1 VISSRYPEKQVSA
14 LSLNLNDTE
23 KCRGEE
29 NTQLSRMAPRQQRR
43 SSVAISA
50 PTVTSPTNA
59 DGANTADT
67 ASSRR
72 LRKREL
78 DRRCQ
83 RLARERTKNR
93 IAYLEGL
100 VEDFRAQ
107 DSSGQ
112 VRTLM
117 DQLADMSKE
126 RDLLA
131 KTLQSIQNSIQSHRS
146 LFGNSPQEDDATEI
160 GPQSPEPVH
169 KAATVNIDKEP
180 AQERRASSSSDIQ
193 HSPPSKLSPPDA
205 TILQKSEDCDND
217 LSSAPVQPTTPKSL
231 PLDPGDLVPS
241 YYDLEDPIVPRTNE
255 ECECHPVNKTSIN
268 MWRYANEVLTKPTKS
283 SRDLNELEDL
293 AADDTPVRA
302 LIEGWDSVE
311 RRYGGQLPPSWQKL
325 RRIDEVIFGSCNI
338 RERLAIMRV
347 MHKLLRFHTDPTPE
361 RCSKVPPWYLKRPSQ
376 TMAHSYAIDY
386 FAW

>member
-1 VISSRYPEKQVSA
+1 
-14 LSLNLNDTE
+14 
-23 KCRGEE
+23 
-29 NTQLSRMAPRQQRR
+29 MAPRSQRR
-43 SSVAISA
+43 GSVAAMA
-50 PTVTSPTNA
+50 PTVTSPTIA
-59 DGANTADT
+59 DGPNTADS

-72 LRKREL
+72 MRKREL

-83 RLARERTKNR
+83 RMARERTKNR

-117 DQLADMSKE
+117 DQLSDMSKE
-126 RDLLA
+126 RDMLA
-131 KTLQSIQNSIQSHRS
+131 KTLQSIQNSIQSHRT
-146 LFGNSPQEDDATEI
+146 LFDSPQDDEPAET
-160 GPQSPEPVH
+160 GHQSPESMD
-169 KAATVNIDKEP
+169 NIDTVIRKP
-180 AQERRASSSSDIQ
+180 AQNRRASSSSDLDR
-193 HSPPSKLSPPDA
+193 PPSNRPSPSD
-205 TILQKSEDCDND
+205 TTVRQKSEDGESGP
-217 LSSAPVQPTTPKSL
+217 LSGQTESVQPTTPKSV

-255 ECECHPVNKTSIN
+255 ECECHPANKSGIN
-268 MWRYANEVLTKPTKS
+268 MWRYANEVLTKPTKT

>member
-1 VISSRYPEKQVSA
+1 
-14 LSLNLNDTE
+14 
-23 KCRGEE
+23 
-29 NTQLSRMAPRQQRR
+29 
-43 SSVAISA
+43 
-50 PTVTSPTNA
+50 
-59 DGANTADT
+59 
-67 ASSRR
+67 
-72 LRKREL
+72 
-78 DRRCQ
+78 
-83 RLARERTKNR
+83 
-93 IAYLEGL
+93 

-131 KTLQSIQNSIQSHRS
+131 KTLQSIQNSIQSHRT
-146 LFGNSPQEDDATEI
+146 LFSNSPPEDDATEI
-160 GPQSPEPVH
+160 GPRTPEPMH
-169 KAATVNIDKEP
+169 KAAIDKTEKEP
-180 AQERRASSSSDIQ
+180 IQERRSSSSSDIE
-193 HSPPSKLSPPDA
+193 HPPLRKPSP
-205 TILQKSEDCDND
+205 SERIIPHKAEDDD
-217 LSSAPVQPTTPKSL
+217 TEPSSATVQPTTPKSL

-255 ECECHPVNKTSIN
+255 ECECHPANKTSIN

-347 MHKLLRFHTDPTPE
+347 MHKLLRFHTDPTPD

-386 FAW
+386 FAWYVWEAL